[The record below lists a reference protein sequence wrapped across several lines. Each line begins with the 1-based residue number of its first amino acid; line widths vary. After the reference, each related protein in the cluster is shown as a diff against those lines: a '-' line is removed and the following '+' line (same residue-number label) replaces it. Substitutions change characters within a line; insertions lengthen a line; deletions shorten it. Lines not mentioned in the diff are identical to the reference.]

1 MSVQV
6 LRGIGVAAALFGVL
20 IFGSIVGTIVTADV
34 AVAQTLRID
43 VEGNR
48 RVEAD
53 TIRSY
58 FRVAPGERL
67 DTAKIDAALKGLYAT
82 GLFQD
87 VRITPGPNR
96 ILVTVVENAV
106 INRVAFEG
114 NKKAKDEQLSQ
125 EVQSKPRGT
134 FSRSLVQS
142 DVQRIVEV
150 YQRSGRYDVTVTPK
164 IVELPNG
171 RVDLIFEINEGAKT
185 GVAKIVFVGN
195 KAFSDQRLKDVIK
208 TGETNW
214 LSFLKSNDI
223 YDPDRVEVDRDLL
236 RRHYLKYGFVDVRIV
251 SATGEYDPTAKGFI
265 ITFTIEEGEQYHFG
279 KVDIRSNI
287 PEVPPESLRPLL
299 RAESGRIYNADAVE
313 KSAELV
319 TVEVAKRG
327 YPFAAARPKGDRFPD
342 QKVVNVTF
350 VIEEGPHVYIE
361 RINLRGNTRTRDY
374 VVRREFDIVEG
385 DPYNRALVDRAERRL
400 KGLGYFKTVKIT
412 TEPGSAP
419 DRVIIN
425 VDLEEQSTGEFS
437 IAGGYS
443 TSDGAIAE
451 VSVGERNLL
460 GTGRVAKASVQ
471 YGQRSRGFDL
481 SFIEPYILDTRLAL
495 GFDLFAKQQTSS
507 QYTTY
512 LTRTIGGDVK
522 TGIPITEN
530 VSTQLRYTVYQ
541 QEITLPSYLDNCNNL
556 TPNFINTFPTPS
568 AFASGDFIAAWLAA
582 GSPSQTNCYQDGEA
596 SLAVRKE
603 LAAGPVIASAVGYTL
618 AYNTLDNGR
627 APTQGVLV
635 EFKQDLAG
643 VGGDVHNLK
652 STIDAR
658 IYDEI
663 LPDVVGVL
671 RGQAG
676 YAVGFDGA
684 IRMLDEFQSGPSLV
698 RGFQPAGFGP
708 RDISQIVYG
717 YGGTQDAL
725 GGSALLGGVA
735 RIPDAHAA
743 DAEGLRHEARPVRG
757 RRPAVGLSGP
767 DLLERDRRVPAAQRI
782 PDRALLGRRR
792 SDLGFAVR
800 SAALRPRLRPD
811 QRAPTTGRSCSGSAA
826 VPGSDVSA
834 RRPAGTSAGVAAAPP
849 AGAGTPAPGAP
860 RRGWIRHALGV
871 FISRRSGRGRPR
883 RP

>member
-53 TIRSY
+53 TICSY

-142 DVQRIVEV
+142 DVQRILEV

-251 SATGEYDPTAKGFI
+251 SATGEYDPNAKGFI
-265 ITFTIEEGEQYHFG
+265 ITFSIEEGEQYHFG

-287 PEVPPESLRPLL
+287 PEVPPDSLRPLL
-299 RAESGRIYNADAVE
+299 RAEPGRIYNADAVE

-342 QKVVNVTF
+342 QKVVNVSF

-725 GGSALLGGVA
+725 GGSLYWAASLEFQTPMPLMPKDFGMKLALF
-735 RIPDAHAA
+735 A
-743 DAEGLRHEARPVRG
+743 DAGL
-757 RRPAVGLSGP
+757 LWDYQGP
-767 DLLERDRRVPAAQRI
+767 TYWNVTGELL
-782 PDRALLGRRR
+782 LLNE
-792 SDLGFAVR
+792 SQIVR
-800 SAALRPRLRPD
+800 S
-811 QRAPTTGRSCSGSAA
+811 S
-826 VPGSDVSA
+826 V
-834 RRPAGTSAGVAAAPP
+834 
-849 AGAGTPAPGAP
+849 GAGLIWDLPFGPLRFDLAY
-860 RRGWIRHALGV
+860 ALTKGPYDRTQL
-871 FISRRSGRGRPR
+871 FRFGGGTRF
-883 RP
+883 

>member
-1 MSVQV
+1 MSVQL

-87 VRITPGPNR
+87 VRITPGVNR
-96 ILVTVVENAV
+96 ILVTVVENSV
-106 INRVAFEG
+106 INRVQFEG
-114 NKKAKDEQLSQ
+114 NKKAKDEQLSS

-134 FSRSLVQS
+134 FSRALVQA
-142 DVQRIVEV
+142 DVQRILEV
-150 YQRSGRYDVTVTPK
+150 YQRSGRYDVTVVPK
-164 IVELPNG
+164 IIELPNG
-171 RVDLIFEINEGAKT
+171 RVDLVFEINEGAKT
-185 GVAKIVFVGN
+185 GVAKIVFAGN
-195 KAFSDQRLKDVIK
+195 KSFSDQRLKDVIK
-208 TGETNW
+208 TGETTW

-251 SATGEYDPTAKGFI
+251 AAKGEYDPNAKGFI
-265 ITFTIEEGEQYHFG
+265 ITFVIEEGEQYHFG
-279 KVDIRSNI
+279 TVEIRSNI
-287 PEVPPESLRPLL
+287 PEVPPDALRPLL
-299 RAESGRIYNADAVE
+299 RAEPGRIYNADAVE

-342 QKVVNVTF
+342 QRVVNVLF

-419 DRVIIN
+419 DRIIIN

-471 YGQRSRGFDL
+471 YGQRSRGFEL

-522 TGIPITEN
+522 TGIPLTEN
-530 VSTQLRYTVYQ
+530 ISTQLRYTVYQ
-541 QEITLPSYLDNCNNL
+541 QEITLPQYLDNCNNL
-556 TPNFINTFPTPS
+556 TPNFINSFPTPA
-568 AFASGDFIAAWLAA
+568 AFATGDFNANWLAA

-627 APTQGVLV
+627 APTQGMLV

-658 IYDEI
+658 IYNEI
-663 LPDVVGVL
+663 FPEVVGVL

-684 IRMLDEFQSGPSLV
+684 IRMLDEFQAGPSLV

-708 RDISQIVYG
+708 RDISQIIYG

-725 GGSALLGGVA
+725 GGSLYWAASLEFQTPMPLMPKDFGMKLALF
-735 RIPDAHAA
+735 A
-743 DAEGLRHEARPVRG
+743 DAGL
-757 RRPAVGLSGP
+757 LWDYQGP
-767 DLLERDRRVPAAQRI
+767 TYWNVTGESLLLNESQTI
-782 PDRALLGRRR
+782 R
-792 SDLGFAVR
+792 SSV
-800 SAALRPRLRPD
+800 
-811 QRAPTTGRSCSGSAA
+811 
-826 VPGSDVSA
+826 
-834 RRPAGTSAGVAAAPP
+834 
-849 AGAGTPAPGAP
+849 GAGLIWDSPFGPLRFDLAY
-860 RRGWIRHALGV
+860 ALTKGPYDRTQL
-871 FISRRSGRGRPR
+871 FRFGGGTRF
-883 RP
+883 

>member
-20 IFGSIVGTIVTADV
+20 IFGSIVGTIVTAEV

-67 DTAKIDAALKGLYAT
+67 DTSKIDSALKGLYAT

-87 VRITPGPNR
+87 VKITPGPNR

-142 DVQRIVEV
+142 DVQRILEV
-150 YQRSGRYDVTVTPK
+150 YQRSGRYDVRVVPK
-164 IVELPNG
+164 IIELPNG
-171 RVDLIFEINEGAKT
+171 RVDLIFEINEGDKT

-195 KAFSDQRLKDVIK
+195 NHFSDQRLKDVIK

-251 SATGEYDPTAKGFI
+251 AATGEYDQNAKGFI
-265 ITFTIEEGEQYHFG
+265 ITFVIEEGEQYHFG
-279 KVDIRSNI
+279 NVEIRSNI
-287 PEVPPESLRPLL
+287 PDVPPESLRPLL
-299 RAESGRIYNADAVE
+299 RAEPGRIYNADAVE

-342 QKVVNVTF
+342 QKLVNVIF
-350 VIEEGPHVYIE
+350 LIEEGPHVYIE

-495 GFDLFAKQQTSS
+495 GFDVFAKQQTSS

-530 VSTQLRYTVYQ
+530 ISTQLRYTIYQ

-556 TPNFINTFPTPS
+556 TPDFINTFPTP
-568 AFASGDFIAAWLAA
+568 AGFASGSFNTAWMNA

-603 LAAGPVIASAVGYTL
+603 LAQGPVIASAVGYTL

-643 VGGDVHNLK
+643 VGGDVHNVK

-658 IYDEI
+658 MYNEI
-663 LPDVVGVL
+663 LPDIVGVI

-676 YAVGFDGA
+676 YAVGFDGS
-684 IRMLDEFQSGPSLV
+684 IRMLDEFQAGPSLV

-725 GGSALLGGVA
+725 GGSLYWAASVEFQTPMPLMPKDFGMKLALF
-735 RIPDAHAA
+735 A
-743 DAEGLRHEARPVRG
+743 DAGL
-757 RRPAVGLSGP
+757 LWDYQGP
-767 DLLERDRRVPAAQRI
+767 TYWNVTGESLLLNESNI
-782 PDRALLGRRR
+782 
-792 SDLGFAVR
+792 VR
-800 SAALRPRLRPD
+800 S
-811 QRAPTTGRSCSGSAA
+811 S
-826 VPGSDVSA
+826 V
-834 RRPAGTSAGVAAAPP
+834 
-849 AGAGTPAPGAP
+849 GAGLIWDSPFGPLRFDLAY
-860 RRGWIRHALGV
+860 ALTKGPYDRTQL
-871 FISRRSGRGRPR
+871 FRFGGGTRF
-883 RP
+883 

>member
-1 MSVQV
+1 MSVQL

-87 VRITPGPNR
+87 VRITPGVNR
-96 ILVTVVENAV
+96 ILVTVVENSV
-106 INRVAFEG
+106 INRVQFEG
-114 NKKAKDEQLSQ
+114 NKKAKDEQLSS

-134 FSRSLVQS
+134 FSRALVQA
-142 DVQRIVEV
+142 DVQRILEV
-150 YQRSGRYDVTVTPK
+150 YQRSGRYDVTVVPK
-164 IVELPNG
+164 IIELPNG
-171 RVDLIFEINEGAKT
+171 RVDLVFEINEGAKT
-185 GVAKIVFVGN
+185 GVAKIVFAGN
-195 KAFSDQRLKDVIK
+195 KSFSDQRLKDVIK
-208 TGETNW
+208 TGETTW

-251 SATGEYDPTAKGFI
+251 AAKGEYDPNAKGFI
-265 ITFTIEEGEQYHFG
+265 ITFVIEEGEQYHFG
-279 KVDIRSNI
+279 TVEIRSNI
-287 PEVPPESLRPLL
+287 PEVPPDALRPLL
-299 RAESGRIYNADAVE
+299 RAEPGRIYNADAVE

-342 QKVVNVTF
+342 QRVVNVLF

-419 DRVIIN
+419 DRIIIN

-471 YGQRSRGFDL
+471 YGQRSRGFEL

-522 TGIPITEN
+522 TGIPLTEN
-530 VSTQLRYTVYQ
+530 ISTQLRYTIYQ
-541 QEITLPSYLDNCNNL
+541 QEITLPQYLDNCNNL
-556 TPNFINTFPTPS
+556 TPNFINSFPTPA
-568 AFASGDFIAAWLAA
+568 AFATGDFNANWLAA

-627 APTQGVLV
+627 APTQGMLV

-658 IYDEI
+658 IYNEI
-663 LPDVVGVL
+663 FPEVVGVL

-684 IRMLDEFQSGPSLV
+684 IRMLDEFQAGPSLV

-708 RDISQIVYG
+708 RDISQIIYG

-725 GGSALLGGVA
+725 GGSLYWAASLEFQTPMPLMPKDFGMKLALF
-735 RIPDAHAA
+735 A
-743 DAEGLRHEARPVRG
+743 DAGL
-757 RRPAVGLSGP
+757 LWDYQGP
-767 DLLERDRRVPAAQRI
+767 TYWNVTGESLLLNESQTI
-782 PDRALLGRRR
+782 R
-792 SDLGFAVR
+792 SSV
-800 SAALRPRLRPD
+800 
-811 QRAPTTGRSCSGSAA
+811 
-826 VPGSDVSA
+826 
-834 RRPAGTSAGVAAAPP
+834 
-849 AGAGTPAPGAP
+849 GAGLIWDSPFGPLRFDLAY
-860 RRGWIRHALGV
+860 ALTKGPYDRTQL
-871 FISRRSGRGRPR
+871 FRFGGGTRF
-883 RP
+883 

>member
-67 DTAKIDAALKGLYAT
+67 DTGKIDAALKGLYAT

-106 INRVAFEG
+106 INRVQFEG
-114 NKKAKDEQLSQ
+114 NKKAKDEQLSS

-134 FSRSLVQS
+134 YSRALVQS
-142 DVQRIVEV
+142 DVQRILEV
-150 YQRSGRYDVTVTPK
+150 YQRSGRYDVRVVPK
-164 IVELPNG
+164 IIELPNG
-171 RVDLIFEINEGAKT
+171 RVDLIFEINEGDKT
-185 GVAKIVFVGN
+185 GVAKIVFSGN

-223 YDPDRVEVDRDLL
+223 YDPDRIEVDRDLL

-251 SATGEYDPTAKGFI
+251 AATGEYDPNAKGFI
-265 ITFTIEEGEQYHFG
+265 ITFVIEEGEQYHFG
-279 KVDIRSNI
+279 KVEVRSNI
-287 PEVPPESLRPLL
+287 PEVPPEALRPLL
-299 RAESGRIYNADAVE
+299 RAEPGRIYNADAVE

-342 QKVVNVTF
+342 QKIVNVIF

-374 VVRREFDIVEG
+374 VIRREFDIVEG

-400 KGLGYFKTVKIT
+400 KGLGYFKNVKIT

-425 VDLEEQSTGEFS
+425 VDMEEQSTGEFS

-522 TGIPITEN
+522 TGIPLTEN
-530 VSTQLRYTVYQ
+530 ISTQLRYTIYQ

-556 TPNFINTFPTPS
+556 SPNFITTFPTPS

-643 VGGDVHNLK
+643 VGGDVHNVK

-658 IYDEI
+658 LYNEI
-663 LPDVVGVL
+663 FPDIVGVI

-676 YAVGFDGA
+676 YAVGFDGS
-684 IRMLDEFQSGPSLV
+684 IRMLDEFQAGPSLV

-725 GGSALLGGVA
+725 GGSLYWAASVEFQTPMPLMPKDFGMKLALF
-735 RIPDAHAA
+735 A
-743 DAEGLRHEARPVRG
+743 DAGL
-757 RRPAVGLSGP
+757 LWDYQGP
-767 DLLERDRRVPAAQRI
+767 TYWNVTGESLLLNESQI
-782 PDRALLGRRR
+782 
-792 SDLGFAVR
+792 VR
-800 SAALRPRLRPD
+800 S
-811 QRAPTTGRSCSGSAA
+811 S
-826 VPGSDVSA
+826 V
-834 RRPAGTSAGVAAAPP
+834 
-849 AGAGTPAPGAP
+849 GAGLIWDSPFGPLRFDLAY
-860 RRGWIRHALGV
+860 ALTKGPYDRTQL
-871 FISRRSGRGRPR
+871 FRFGGGTRF
-883 RP
+883 

>member
-1 MSVQV
+1 MIDGSGTRIRVVESNNRMRSSV

-67 DTAKIDAALKGLYAT
+67 ESSKIDSALKGLYAT

-87 VRITPGPNR
+87 VKITPGPNR
-96 ILVTVVENAV
+96 ILVTVIENAV

-134 FSRSLVQS
+134 FSRALVQS
-142 DVQRIVEV
+142 DVQRILEV
-150 YQRSGRYDVTVTPK
+150 YQRSGRYDVRVVPK
-164 IVELPNG
+164 VIELPNG
-171 RVDLIFEINEGAKT
+171 RVDLIFEINEGGKT
-185 GVAKIVFVGN
+185 GVAKIIFVGN
-195 KAFSDQRLKDVIK
+195 NHFSDQRLKDVIK

-251 SATGEYDPTAKGFI
+251 AATGEYDPNAKGFI
-265 ITFTIEEGEQYHFG
+265 ITFVIEEGEQYHFG
-279 KVDIRSNI
+279 NVEIRSNI
-287 PEVPPESLRPLL
+287 PDVPPESLRP
-299 RAESGRIYNADAVE
+299 RVRGGPGRIYNADAVE
-313 KSAELV
+313 KSAEFV

-342 QKVVNVTF
+342 QKLVNVIF
-350 VIEEGPHVYIE
+350 LIEEGPHVYIQ
-361 RINLRGNTRTRDY
+361 RINVRGNTRTRDY
-374 VVRREFDIVEG
+374 VIRREFDIVEG

-400 KGLGYFKTVKIT
+400 KNLGYFKVVKIT

-437 IAGGYS
+437 VAGGYS
-443 TSDGAIAE
+443 TSDGIIAE

-460 GTGRVAKASVQ
+460 GTGQVAKASVQ
-471 YGQRSRGFDL
+471 YGQRARGFEL
-481 SFIEPYILDTRLAL
+481 SFVEPYILDTRLAL
-495 GFDLFAKQQTSS
+495 GFDVFAKQTTSS
-507 QYTTY
+507 QYTSY

-522 TGIPITEN
+522 TGLPITEN
-530 VSTQLRYTVYQ
+530 FSMQLRYTAYQ
-541 QEITLPSYLDNCNNL
+541 QEITLPSILNNCNNL
-556 TPNFINTFPTPS
+556 NPDFINTFPTPS
-568 AFASGDFIAAWLAA
+568 AFAGGGYDQAWDHA
-582 GSPSQTNCYQDGEA
+582 GQPAQTNCYQDGEA

-603 LAAGPVIASAVGYTL
+603 LASGPVIASVVGYTA
-618 AYNTLDNGR
+618 AYNTLDNNR

-643 VGGDVHNLK
+643 VGGDVHNVK

-658 IYDEI
+658 LYNEI
-663 LPDVVGVL
+663 FPDIVGVL

-676 YAVGFDGA
+676 WAVGFDGGL
-684 IRMLDEFQSGPSLV
+684 RMLDHFQAGPSLV

-708 RDISQIVYG
+708 RDVTQEIYG

-725 GGSALLGGVA
+725 GGSLYWATSLEFQTPLPFVPKDFGMKLAVFSDAGLLW
-735 RIPDAHAA
+735 DY
-743 DAEGLRHEARPVRG
+743 RG
-757 RRPAVGLSGP
+757 PTYWNQTGESLTLS
-767 DLLERDRRVPAAQRI
+767 ESNI
-782 PDRALLGRRR
+782 
-792 SDLGFAVR
+792 VR
-800 SAALRPRLRPD
+800 SAI
-811 QRAPTTGRSCSGSAA
+811 
-826 VPGSDVSA
+826 
-834 RRPAGTSAGVAAAPP
+834 
-849 AGAGTPAPGAP
+849 GAGLIWDSPFGPLRFDLAY
-860 RRGWIRHALGV
+860 ALTKGPYAKTQI
-871 FISRRSGRGRPR
+871 FGFGG
-883 RP
+883 

>member
-1 MSVQV
+1 MSVQL

-87 VRITPGPNR
+87 VRITPGVNR
-96 ILVTVVENAV
+96 ILVTVVENSV
-106 INRVAFEG
+106 INRVQFEG
-114 NKKAKDEQLSQ
+114 NKKAKDEQLSS

-134 FSRSLVQS
+134 FSRALVQA
-142 DVQRIVEV
+142 DVQRILEV
-150 YQRSGRYDVTVTPK
+150 YQRSGRYDVTVVPK
-164 IVELPNG
+164 IIELPNG
-171 RVDLIFEINEGAKT
+171 RVDLVFEINEGAKT

-195 KAFSDQRLKDVIK
+195 KSFSDQRLKDVIK
-208 TGETNW
+208 TGETTW

-251 SATGEYDPTAKGFI
+251 AAKGEYDPNAKGFI
-265 ITFTIEEGEQYHFG
+265 ITFVIEEGEQYHFG
-279 KVDIRSNI
+279 TVEIRSNI
-287 PEVPPESLRPLL
+287 PEVPPDALRPLL
-299 RAESGRIYNADAVE
+299 RAEPGRIYNADAVE

-342 QKVVNVTF
+342 QRVVNVLF

-419 DRVIIN
+419 DRIIIN

-471 YGQRSRGFDL
+471 YGQRSRGFEL

-512 LTRTIGGDVK
+512 LTRTIGGDIK
-522 TGIPITEN
+522 TGIPLTEN
-530 VSTQLRYTVYQ
+530 ISTQVRYTIYQ
-541 QEITLPSYLDNCNNL
+541 QEITLPQYLDNCNNL
-556 TPNFINTFPTPS
+556 TPNFINSFPTPS
-568 AFASGDFIAAWLAA
+568 AFATGDFNANWLAA

-627 APTQGVLV
+627 APTQGMLV

-658 IYDEI
+658 IYNEI
-663 LPDVVGVL
+663 FPDVVGVL

-684 IRMLDEFQSGPSLV
+684 IRMLDEFQAGPSLV

-725 GGSALLGGVA
+725 GGSLYWAASLEFQTPMPLMPKDFGMKLALF
-735 RIPDAHAA
+735 A
-743 DAEGLRHEARPVRG
+743 DAGL
-757 RRPAVGLSGP
+757 LWDYQGP
-767 DLLERDRRVPAAQRI
+767 TYWNVTGESLLLNESQTI
-782 PDRALLGRRR
+782 R
-792 SDLGFAVR
+792 SSV
-800 SAALRPRLRPD
+800 
-811 QRAPTTGRSCSGSAA
+811 
-826 VPGSDVSA
+826 
-834 RRPAGTSAGVAAAPP
+834 
-849 AGAGTPAPGAP
+849 GAGLIWDSPFGPLRFDLAY
-860 RRGWIRHALGV
+860 ALTKGPYDRTQL
-871 FISRRSGRGRPR
+871 FRFGGGTRF
-883 RP
+883 